1 MSIASQLYGVS
12 SSAERLLEL
21 TELPAEEEGEV
32 LHSFDEIVMD
42 DITFKYDD
50 GIEEVLQHVNWT
62 IKRGDFMALT
72 GISGGGKTSLFQL
85 LLGIYRPTKGR
96 MLFRAGDLEVPAS
109 RGTRALFAYVPQG
122 NTLFSGTLRD
132 NLTMFTDSAT
142 DEEIQAAVDAACL
155 TAVVEDIGYDA
166 VLGERGVGL
175 SEGQAQRVAVARALL
190 TKAPILLLDEATSA
204 LDEKTEAKLLKNISK
219 MRDKTCIIVTHRRA
233 ALDICDY
240 TLHIEGGIE
249 NKVVNLILITIIVI
263 SAAFTGMT
271 LYQNKMLE
279 DVNEET
285 IGKQQQ
291 ALTDITNGIMNDIV
305 DQSMDQTTELKA
317 QMADE
322 VFHNLAVRVGM
333 MGEYAGKLF
342 QDPSSVGREE
352 YAAPDKA
359 QDGQIVCQTILAD
372 GVNEEEIADRIG
384 LAANMTDMMST
395 LFGASADTNSCFIGP
410 ARGISRLWRRKALS
424 SRTWR
429 WMLLPAI

>member
-1 MSIASQLYGVS
+1 MK
-12 SSAERLLEL
+12 
-21 TELPAEEEGEV
+21 
-32 LHSFDEIVMD
+32 
-42 DITFKYDD
+42 TFK
-50 GIEEVLQHVNWT
+50 
-62 IKRGDFMALT
+62 
-72 GISGGGKTSLFQL
+72 
-85 LLGIYRPTKGR
+85 
-96 MLFRAGDLEVPAS
+96 
-109 RGTRALFAYVPQG
+109 
-122 NTLFSGTLRD
+122 
-132 NLTMFTDSAT
+132 NLV
-142 DEEIQAAVDAACL
+142 I
-155 TAVVEDIGYDA
+155 
-166 VLGERGVGL
+166 
-175 SEGQAQRVAVARALL
+175 
-190 TKAPILLLDEATSA
+190 
-204 LDEKTEAKLLKNISK
+204 
-219 MRDKTCIIVTHRRA
+219 
-233 ALDICDY
+233 
-240 TLHIEGGIE
+240 GGIE

-263 SAAFTGMT
+263 SAAFMGMT

-279 DVNEET
+279 DVNAET

-395 LFGASADTNSCFIGP
+395 LFGASADTNSCFIALPEGAFLVVDDRSGSKFSESGERVIYDCRTRP
-410 ARGISRLWRRKALS
+410 WYKQAVEKESLIFTDVEVDAFTGDIGIVCAMPVYANGELVAVVGSDLFLNSMNEAIQSSERG
-424 SRTWR
+424 
-429 WMLLPAI
+429 M